1 MRWSYLE
8 VTILQYRNYHLYII
22 LSDYTK
28 YMKSSHEGQSKK
40 LRITRHTPAYWRV
53 TFDNPPLNLLDPEVT
68 YELRDLIN
76 QMEASKELKVV
87 VFDSANP
94 DFYMGHVDLI
104 RAGEF
109 STEVGPTGLRILPD
123 FLQRL
128 ARLSVISIASIRG
141 RARGVG
147 AEFVEGLDIRFGSRE
162 KMILGQIEVGSA
174 VVPGGG
180 GSVYLP
186 SLVGRSRA
194 LEIIASSEDYDADNP
209 ERYGWINRAIPDE
222 ELDTFVDK
230 FARRIAFFD
239 KDALTEAKRLVNR
252 ASHLPDDSQ
261 LVAAEAAFFRL
272 LARPETQT
280 HISKLMARGLQ
291 QQGDFELRLGHY
303 LGKSQSENQ

>member
-1 MRWSYLE
+1 MRWSYLQ
-8 VTILQYRNYHLYII
+8 VTILQHCNYHLYII

-28 YMKSSHEGQSKK
+28 YMKSSQDGHSKK
-40 LRITRHTPAYWRV
+40 LRIARHTPAYWRI

-94 DFYMGHVDLI
+94 DFYIGHVDLI

-109 STEVGPTGLRILPD
+109 SSEVGPTGLRILPD

-128 ARLSVISIASIRG
+128 ALLPVISIASVRG

-194 LEIIASSEDYDADNP
+194 LEIIASSEDYDADIA
-209 ERYGWINRAIPDE
+209 ERYGWINRAIPDA
-222 ELDTFVDK
+222 ELDAFVDR
-230 FARRIAFFD
+230 FARRIASFD
-239 KDALTEAKRLVNR
+239 KEALAEAKRLVNR
-252 ASHLPDDSQ
+252 ASRLPDDAQ
-261 LVAAEAAFFRL
+261 LAAAEAAFFRL

-280 HISKLMARGLQ
+280 HISKLMAMGLQ
-291 QQGDFELRLGHY
+291 QEGDFELRLGHY
-303 LGKSQSENQ
+303 LGKSQVENQ

>member
-1 MRWSYLE
+1 MNPSVEDRF
-8 VTILQYRNYHLYII
+8 
-22 LSDYTK
+22 
-28 YMKSSHEGQSKK
+28 KK
-40 LRITRHTPAYWRV
+40 LRITQHSPSYWRV

-68 YELRDLIN
+68 YELRDLMN
-76 QMEASKELKVV
+76 QMETTKELKVV

-94 DFYMGHVDLI
+94 DFYIGHVDLI

-109 STEVGPTGLRILPD
+109 STDVGPTGLRILPD

-128 ARLSVISIASIRG
+128 AQLPVISIASIRG

-147 AEFVEGLDIRFGSRE
+147 AEFIEGLDIRFGSRE

-186 SLVGRSRA
+186 LIVGRSRA
-194 LEIIASSEDYDADNP
+194 LEIIASSEDYDADIA
-209 ERYGWINRAIPDE
+209 ERYGWINRAIPDA
-222 ELDTFVDK
+222 ELDAFVDK
-230 FARRIAFFD
+230 FARRIASFD
-239 KDALTEAKRLVNR
+239 KEALTEAKRLVNR
-252 ASHLPDDSQ
+252 TSRLADDAQ
-261 LVAAEAAFFRL
+261 LAAAEAAFFRL

-280 HISKLMARGLQ
+280 HISKLMKQGLQ

-303 LGKSQSENQ
+303 LGKSQVENQ